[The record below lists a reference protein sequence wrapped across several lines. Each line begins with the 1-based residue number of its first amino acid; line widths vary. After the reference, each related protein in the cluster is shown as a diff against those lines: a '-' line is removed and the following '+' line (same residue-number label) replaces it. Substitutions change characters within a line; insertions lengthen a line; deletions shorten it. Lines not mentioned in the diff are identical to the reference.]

1 MFIYILTNTDD
12 ILITNKRIIKM
23 EQFNEKQFNMS
34 NIGEVKE
41 RAGFVTFW
49 LWLGIFVLSILSI
62 ILVYNIYGQI
72 SQLKSVE
79 WLLSSYYHDV
89 YYTALYAQYIAMA
102 LTIILGVGGIIG
114 YVKLLNYKKSGFKI
128 FVSISILNVLIII
141 ANTYFTASFSES
153 LSGDV
158 SSDLFIKSAFY
169 QIAPVVVGLLVLWG
183 VLQIKKNGK
192 SCWSQLD

>member
-1 MFIYILTNTDD
+1 
-12 ILITNKRIIKM
+12 M

-34 NIGEVKE
+34 NIEEVKE

-49 LWLGIFVLSILSI
+49 LWLGIIA
-62 ILVYNIYGQI
+62 
-72 SQLKSVE
+72 SVIMMIR
-79 WLLSSYYHDV
+79 SVTDV
-89 YYTALYAQYIAMA
+89 YDEISMLEELLASPFGHYQDLLGTTLNIMYIAMV
-102 LTIILGVGGIIG
+102 LTIIVGVVGIIG

-128 FVSISILNVLIII
+128 FVSISILNVLLII
-141 ANTYFTASFSES
+141 ANTYFTASFYES
-153 LSGDV
+153 LSGDDSLV
-158 SSDLFIKSAFY
+158 SLDLFIKSAFY